1 MKKYSGTVYV
11 TLLAMIA
18 VALIATYI
26 PSVMFLG
33 SWATPPVV
41 LFLGLAFALVCG
53 QPYPAFNKKMSKQL
67 LQYSVVGLGFGMNVE
82 AALASGKDGMMF
94 TVISVFGTLLVGW
107 LVGRL
112 LLKVNKNTSYL
123 ISSGTAICGG
133 SAIAAVGPVIKAK
146 DSEMSVALGTVFILN
161 AVALFIFPPIGRY
174 LGLDDVQF
182 GTWAAIAIH
191 DTSSVVGAGAAY
203 SEAAL
208 EVATTIKLTR
218 ALWIIPVALVTCILF
233 RSKDKKIKVPWFI
246 LWFVVAMLVNTYL
259 LDAVPQVGK
268 TINGIARK
276 SLTLTMFFIGASLSP
291 AVLRQVGVKPLLQGV
306 ILWGLVS
313 AVTLA
318 VVLWCF

>member
-11 TLLAMIA
+11 TLLAVIA
-18 VALIATYI
+18 VALIATCI
-26 PSVMFLG
+26 PSMMFLG

-94 TVISVFGTLLVGW
+94 TVVSVFGTLLVGW

-112 LLKVNKNTSYL
+112 LLKVDKNTSYL

-259 LDAVPQVGK
+259 LDTVPQVGK

-313 AVTLA
+313 AVTL
-318 VVLWCF
+318 VVIVLC

>member
-18 VALIATYI
+18 VALVATYI

-94 TVISVFGTLLVGW
+94 TVVSVFGTLLLGW

-112 LLKVNKNTSYL
+112 LLKVDKNTSYL

-161 AVALFIFPPIGRY
+161 AVALFLFPPIGRY

-203 SEAAL
+203 SETAL

-218 ALWIIPVALVTCILF
+218 ALWIIPVALLTCVIF
-233 RSKDKKIKVPWFI
+233 RSKDKKIKLPWFI

-259 LDAVPQVGK
+259 LDAAPQVGW
-268 TINGIARK
+268 TINGVARK
-276 SLTLTMFFIGASLSP
+276 CLTLTMFFIGASLSP

-306 ILWGLVS
+306 ILWVLVS

-318 VVLWCF
+318 FIVFC

>member
-112 LLKVNKNTSYL
+112 LLKVDKNTSYL

-161 AVALFIFPPIGRY
+161 ALALFLFPPIGRY

-203 SEAAL
+203 SETAL

-218 ALWIIPVALVTCILF
+218 ALWIIPVALLTCVIF
-233 RSKDKKIKVPWFI
+233 RSKDKKIKLPWFI

-259 LDAVPQVGK
+259 LDAAPQVGW
-268 TINGIARK
+268 TINGVARK
-276 SLTLTMFFIGASLSP
+276 CLTLTMFFIGASLSP
-291 AVLRQVGVKPLLQGV
+291 AVIRQVGVKPLLQGV
-306 ILWGLVS
+306 ILWMLVS

-318 VVLWCF
+318 FIVFC

>member
-112 LLKVNKNTSYL
+112 LLKVDKNTSYL

-318 VVLWCF
+318 VVLWC

>member
-1 MKKYSGTVYV
+1 M
-11 TLLAMIA
+11 
-18 VALIATYI
+18 
-26 PSVMFLG
+26 
-33 SWATPPVV
+33 
-41 LFLGLAFALVCG
+41 
-53 QPYPAFNKKMSKQL
+53 
-67 LQYSVVGLGFGMNVE
+67 
-82 AALASGKDGMMF
+82 
-94 TVISVFGTLLVGW
+94 
-107 LVGRL
+107 
-112 LLKVNKNTSYL
+112 
-123 ISSGTAICGG
+123 
-133 SAIAAVGPVIKAK
+133 GPVIKAK

-203 SEAAL
+203 SETAL

-218 ALWIIPVALVTCILF
+218 ALWIIPVALLTCVIF
-233 RSKDKKIKVPWFI
+233 RSKDKKIKLPWFI

-313 AVTLA
+313 AVTL
-318 VVLWCF
+318 VVIVLC

>member
-1 MKKYSGTVYV
+1 M
-11 TLLAMIA
+11 TLLAVIA
-18 VALIATYI
+18 VALIATCI
-26 PSVMFLG
+26 PSMMFLG

-53 QPYPAFNKKMSKQL
+53 QPYTAFNKKMSKQL

-94 TVISVFGTLLVGW
+94 TVVSVFGTLLLGW

-112 LLKVNKNTSYL
+112 LLKVDKNTSYL

-203 SEAAL
+203 SETAL

-218 ALWIIPVALVTCILF
+218 ALWIIPVALLTCVIF
-233 RSKDKKIKVPWFI
+233 RSKDKKIKLPWFI

-313 AVTLA
+313 AVTL
-318 VVLWCF
+318 VVIVLC

>member
-1 MKKYSGTVYV
+1 MKKHSGTIYV
-11 TLLAMIA
+11 TLLAVIV

-26 PSVMFLG
+26 PSVAFLG

-41 LFLGLAFALVCG
+41 LFLGLAFALVCT

-82 AALASGKDGMMF
+82 ASLASGKEGMMF

-112 LLKVNKNTSYL
+112 LLKVDKNTSYL

-161 AVALFIFPPIGRY
+161 AVALFLFPPIGRY

-203 SEAAL
+203 SETAL

-218 ALWIIPVALVTCILF
+218 ALWIIPVALLTCVIF
-233 RSKDKKIKVPWFI
+233 RSKDKKIKLPWFI

-259 LDAVPQVGK
+259 LDAAPQVGW
-268 TINGIARK
+268 TINGVARK
-276 SLTLTMFFIGASLSP
+276 CLTLTMFFIGASLSP
-291 AVLRQVGVKPLLQGV
+291 AVIRQVGVKPLLQGV
-306 ILWGLVS
+306 ILWMLVS

-318 VVLWCF
+318 FIVFC

>member
-1 MKKYSGTVYV
+1 
-11 TLLAMIA
+11 MIA
-18 VALIATYI
+18 VALIATCI
-26 PSVMFLG
+26 PSMMFLG
-33 SWATPPVV
+33 SWATLPVV

-94 TVISVFGTLLVGW
+94 TVVSVFGTLLLGW

-112 LLKVNKNTSYL
+112 LLKVDKNTSYL

-203 SEAAL
+203 SETAL

-218 ALWIIPVALVTCILF
+218 ALWIIPVALLTCVIF

-313 AVTLA
+313 AVTL
-318 VVLWCF
+318 VVIVLC

>member
-107 LVGRL
+107 LLGGL

>member
-11 TLLAMIA
+11 TLLAIIA

-112 LLKVNKNTSYL
+112 LLKVDKNTSYL

-291 AVLRQVGVKPLLQGV
+291 AVLRQVGVKPLLLGV

-318 VVLWCF
+318 VVLWC